1 MARRRQGILS
11 KDLRWPKPKKAVA
24 RRAVAAEAG
33 MERFIAAS
41 GGLPRIVDPKSVKDE
56 AIRLLRIAAE
66 VEHALMVEYL
76 YAAFTLRPGP
86 GTNKYRNA
94 LVTIAKQEMGH
105 FVTVQ
110 HLLCLLGAPPHLDR
124 DELLPASGKE
134 PAAFVLEPV
143 TLDSLAKYT
152 IIELPLDERITG
164 ERKAIYE
171 RAKARIDPK
180 SMVDFNRVGALYAAI
195 YWLFM
200 EGDEPEVDE
209 PWPLNSKEILQQNPK
224 LKGRHLRATDFA
236 DAQLVSQLIT
246 SPDDWNVNVETIFV
260 DATVDRKSAKRALFK
275 ISSQGEGVSDEPGSI
290 SHFMSLLKLFEA
302 AEQQAPEV
310 IAVEVGKSKD
320 AANKAAQTVM
330 EFFNTRYQMLLLLI
344 DVALRIPKGES
355 SLRPMFSGLAVDEMK
370 QGVRSIARAMLSLSG
385 APTNGPVAPS
395 FELPGGAWP
404 ENSLPD
410 LDAAVARLSRLLT
423 RSRKLD
429 EELREKAPGVMD
441 GELDILRNLDASIED
456 AIGRVSTS

>member
-1 MARRRQGILS
+1 
-11 KDLRWPKPKKAVA
+11 
-24 RRAVAAEAG
+24 
-33 MERFIAAS
+33 
-41 GGLPRIVDPKSVKDE
+41 
-56 AIRLLRIAAE
+56 
-66 VEHALMVEYL
+66 
-76 YAAFTLRPGP
+76 
-86 GTNKYRNA
+86 
-94 LVTIAKQEMGH
+94 
-105 FVTVQ
+105 
-110 HLLCLLGAPPHLDR
+110 
-124 DELLPASGKE
+124 
-134 PAAFVLEPV
+134 
-143 TLDSLAKYT
+143 
-152 IIELPLDERITG
+152 
-164 ERKAIYE
+164 
-171 RAKARIDPK
+171 
-180 SMVDFNRVGALYAAI
+180 
-195 YWLFM
+195 
-200 EGDEPEVDE
+200 
-209 PWPLNSKEILQQNPK
+209 
-224 LKGRHLRATDFA
+224 
-236 DAQLVSQLIT
+236 
-246 SPDDWNVNVETIFV
+246 
-260 DATVDRKSAKRALFK
+260 
-275 ISSQGEGVSDEPGSI
+275 
-290 SHFMSLLKLFEA
+290 MSLLKLFEA

-404 ENSLPD
+404 EDSLPD